1 MANDMNEQQLIHQ
14 GVPELGQIAKVRQR
28 HYVVSDVKQAAI
40 PVDGIHNGI
49 GQPQHIVSLS
59 SIDDDGLG
67 EALEVIWEIEPGKH
81 LMERLGLPQAREF
94 DPPDHLDAF
103 LDAVRWGAV
112 SQADTRVLQA
122 PFRSGIDIEDYQLDP
137 LARAIQMP
145 RVNLLIADDVGLGK
159 TIEAGLV
166 IQELIVRNR
175 ARKILIVCPAG
186 LQIHWREQMQEK
198 FGLEFR
204 IVDSDLIKRLR
215 RDRGI
220 RTNPWTHFPR
230 LITSIDYI
238 KGERSKRH
246 LRDALPAEG
255 ESRYP
260 RRFDVLIV
268 DEAHNIAPAGG
279 GRNATESQRA
289 QVIRML
295 APHFE
300 HKLFLSATP
309 HNGYQESFTAL
320 LALLDNQRFA
330 RGVKPDEQQ
339 QWSVMVRR
347 LKSEITLWNGQPKFP
362 PREIQEIEVDYTDDE
377 RAAHRAL
384 KDYARL
390 RTEAAQDGSERYATE
405 FVLKLLKKRLFSSP
419 QAFLDT
425 LNKHERT
432 MSDRAESRARSRR
445 KPPQNILRRQLQQ
458 IDESYADDD
467 EYEDA
472 TDSAVD
478 TATRTFRPLS
488 GHEQALID
496 EMRAWAVR
504 AAARQD
510 QKTRTL
516 VQWLHQTLKPQGHW
530 NDERVIIFTEYRST
544 QKWLQDILAAEGFG
558 GEQLMDFY
566 GGMDKDDRER
576 VKAAF
581 QADPAQSPVRI
592 LLATD
597 AASEGIDLQKHCHR
611 LIHIEIPWNPNR
623 LEQRNG
629 RIDRHGQRFNPQI
642 FHFVAKGYAERTR
655 LAAHGG
661 VDELDA
667 DLEFLMRA
675 VKKVEQI
682 RADLGSVSRVIADQV
697 EEAMLG
703 QRRQL
708 DTSKEEADNARIS
721 RMLRFERDL
730 KKQIEQHHEQLKES
744 RDQLNLSPENIQAV
758 TEIALSLARQP
769 SLRRH
774 SSINGAFFLPPLSG
788 SWRQASRGI
797 HHPFTQKPRPIVFD
811 HDLAREH
818 DDDVVLAHLN
828 HPLVEMSLR
837 LLRAEVWS
845 AGANTRLN
853 RVTAREVPNHAMPGN
868 APAVVAHARLV
879 VIGGDYQRLHEEI
892 ITAGGILGP
901 RFSRLN
907 VGQVERALSEQTDT
921 PVIELEKW
929 RLIEFYKENDIE
941 DHLRLALEARADD
954 YSNRM
959 RRLLEERADQEQRD
973 IKAILNELARK
984 IKAGL
989 DEPDMKQLDLP
1000 IFNDEDRSIHR
1011 NALITRLREI
1021 PDEIEREK
1029 EAIQKRF
1036 ADPQTRLFPVA
1047 ITFLV
1052 PQRLNR

>member
-1 MANDMNEQQLIHQ
+1 MVEQRTILQ
-14 GVPELGQIAKVRQR
+14 GVPERGQITRIRQR
-28 HYVVSDVKQAAI
+28 HYVVTDVARANL
-40 PVDGIHNGI
+40 PADGIHNGLAK
-49 GQPQHIVSLS
+49 PQHIVGLS

-67 EALEVIWEIEPGKH
+67 ETLEIIWEIEPGKH
-81 LMERLGLPQAREF
+81 LLERLELPVVREL
-94 DPPDHLDAF
+94 DPPEHLDAF
-103 LDAVRWGAV
+103 IDAVRWGAV

-159 TIEAGLV
+159 TVEAGLV

-186 LQIHWREQMQEK
+186 LQIHWRDQMQEK
-198 FGLEFR
+198 FGLDFR
-204 IVDSDLIKRLR
+204 IVDSDLIKDLR
-215 RDRGI
+215 RNRGI

-238 KGERSKRH
+238 KGERSKRF

-260 RRFDVLIV
+260 RKFDVLIV
-268 DEAHNIAPAGG
+268 DEAHNIAPASG
-279 GRNATESQRA
+279 GRHATESLRA
-289 QVIRML
+289 QVIKTL

-330 RGVKPDEQQ
+330 RGVLPDETQRRT
-339 QWSVMVRR
+339 VMVRR

-362 PREIQEIEVDYTDDE
+362 PREIHVIEVDYTDDE
-377 RAAHRAL
+377 RAVHRAL
-384 KDYARL
+384 TRYARL
-390 RTEAAQDGSERYATE
+390 RTEAARDGTERYATE

-425 LNKHERT
+425 LDKHKRT
-432 MSDRAESRARSRR
+432 ISESTRSHGQTHR

-467 EYEDA
+467 EYEGA

-478 TATRTFRPLS
+478 TATRTFRPLNNQ
-488 GHEQALID
+488 EQALID
-496 EMRAWAVR
+496 QMRSWAER

-510 QKTRTL
+510 QKTCTL
-516 VQWLHQTLKPQGHW
+516 VQWLRRTLKPHGHW

-544 QKWLQDILAAEGFG
+544 QKWLQEILAHENLG
-558 GEQLMDFY
+558 GEQLMAFY
-566 GGMDKDDRER
+566 GGMDKDERER

-597 AASEGIDLQKHCHR
+597 AASEGIDLQNHCHR

-629 RIDRHGQRFNPQI
+629 RIDRHGQRKNPLI
-642 FHFVAKGYAERTR
+642 FHFVAKEYEERAQ
-655 LAAHGG
+655 LARDGD
-661 VDELDA
+661 VDALDA

-675 VKKVEQI
+675 VQKIEQI
-682 RADLGSVSRVIADQV
+682 RADLGSVSRVFANQV

-708 DTSKEEADNARIS
+708 DTSTAEEQYARIN

-730 KKQIEQHHEQLKES
+730 QRQIEQHHEQLKES

-758 TEIALSLARQP
+758 TEIALGLARQP
-769 SLRRH
+769 ALRPH
-774 SSINGAFFLPPLSG
+774 TAIAGAYIVPPLTD
-788 SWRQASRGI
+788 SWRQASRGLE
-797 HHPFTQKPRPIVFD
+797 HPYTQKRRPIVFD
-811 HDLAREH
+811 HDLARELG
-818 DDDVVLAHLN
+818 DDVVLAHLN
-828 HPLVEMSLR
+828 HPLVQMSLR

-853 RVTAREVPNHAMPGN
+853 RVTAREVANHVLPGN
-868 APAVVAHARLV
+868 APAVIAHARLV

-907 VGQVERALSEQTDT
+907 VGQVERALSAQTDT
-921 PVIELEKW
+921 LIIEREKW
-929 RLIEFYKENDIE
+929 RLIEFYNQNDIE
-941 DHLRLALEARADD
+941 DHLRRALKNREDD
-954 YSNRM
+954 YRNRM
-959 RRLLEERADQEQRD
+959 RRLLDEHANKEQRD
-973 IKAILNELARK
+973 IESILKELARA
-984 IKAGL
+984 IEAEL
-989 DEPDMKQLDLP
+989 DVPDVQQLDLP
-1000 IFNDEDRSIHR
+1000 GFNEEDRSIHK
-1011 NALITRLREI
+1011 NALIARLQEI
-1021 PDEIEREK
+1021 PEEIEREK
-1029 EAIQKRF
+1029 EAIHNRF
-1036 ADPQTRLFPVA
+1036 AEPQTRLFPVA

>member
-1 MANDMNEQQLIHQ
+1 MSEQATRHQ
-14 GVPELGQIAKVRQR
+14 GIPELGQIAKVRQR
-28 HYVVSDVKQAAI
+28 HYVVSDVKQAAL

-49 GQPQHIVSLS
+49 GQPQHIVALS

-186 LQIHWREQMQEK
+186 LQIHWRDQMQEK
-198 FGLEFR
+198 FGLGFR

-220 RTNPWTHFPR
+220 RTNPWSHFPR

-238 KGERSKRH
+238 KGERSKRF

-268 DEAHNIAPAGG
+268 DEAHNIAPASG

-289 QVIRML
+289 QVIKTL

-309 HNGYQESFTAL
+309 HNGFQESFTAL

-330 RGVKPDEQQ
+330 RGVLPDERQRRT
-339 QWSVMVRR
+339 VMVRR
-347 LKSEITLWNGQPKFP
+347 LKSEITLWNDEPRFP
-362 PREIQEIEVDYTDDE
+362 PREIHVIEVDYTADE
-377 RAAHRAL
+377 RAVHRAL
-384 KDYARL
+384 TRYAQL
-390 RTEAAQDGSERYATE
+390 RTEAARDGAERYATE

-432 MSDRAESRARSRR
+432 ISESTQAHGHTRR

-467 EYEDA
+467 EYEGA

-478 TATRTFRPLS
+478 TATRAFRPLNDQ
-488 GHEQALID
+488 EQTLID
-496 EMRAWAVR
+496 EMRSWAQR

-510 QKTRTL
+510 QKTREL
-516 VQWLHQTLKPQGHW
+516 VRWLRRTLKSQGRW
-530 NDERVIIFTEYRST
+530 NNERVIIFTEYRST

-558 GEQLMDFY
+558 GERLMDFY
-566 GGMDKDDRER
+566 GGMDKDERER

-597 AASEGIDLQKHCHR
+597 AASEGIDLQKRCHR

-629 RIDRHGQRFNPQI
+629 RIDRHGQRFNPLI
-642 FHFVAKGYAERTR
+642 FHFVAKGYEERAQQAR
-655 LAAHGG
+655 LGDVEA
-661 VDELDA
+661 LDA

-675 VKKVEQI
+675 VRKIEQI

-708 DTSKEEADNARIS
+708 DTSREDQANARIK
-721 RMLRFERDL
+721 RMLSFERDL
-730 KKQIEQHHEQLKES
+730 KKQIEQHYEQLKES

-758 TEIALSLARQP
+758 TEIALALARQP
-769 SLRRH
+769 KLRPH
-774 SSINGAFFLPPLSG
+774 AAIVGAFIVPPLTD
-788 SWRQASRGI
+788 SWRQTSRGLQ
-797 HHPFTQKPRPIVFD
+797 HPFTQRPRPIVFD

-818 DDDVVLAHLN
+818 GDGVVLAHLN
-828 HPLVEMSLR
+828 HPLLQMSLR

-853 RVTAREVPNHAMPGN
+853 RVTAREAPNHALPGN
-868 APAVVAHARLV
+868 APAVIAHARLV

-892 ITAGGILGP
+892 ITAGGILHP

-907 VGQVERALSEQTDT
+907 VGQVERALGEQTDT
-921 PVIELEKW
+921 PVIDREKW
-929 RLIEFYKENDIE
+929 RLIEFYNQNDIE
-941 DHLRLALEARADD
+941 DHLRLALESRAAD
-954 YSNRM
+954 YSNRL
-959 RRLLEERADQEQRD
+959 RRLLEERADKEQRD
-973 IKAILNELARK
+973 IESILNELERA
-984 IKAGL
+984 ITAEL
-989 DEPDMKQLDLP
+989 DEPDVQQLDLP
-1000 IFNDEDRSIHR
+1000 GFNEEDRSIHK
-1011 NALITRLREI
+1011 NALLARLQEI

-1029 EAIQKRF
+1029 ETVRKRF

-1052 PQRLNR
+1052 PRRRNR

>member
-1 MANDMNEQQLIHQ
+1 MADDMSELQIIHQ
-14 GVPELGQIAKVRQR
+14 GVPELGQIARIRQR
-28 HYVVSDVKQAAI
+28 HYVVTDVKKAALPI
-40 PVDGIHNGI
+40 DSIHNGLAK
-49 GQPQHIVSLS
+49 PQHIVALS

-67 EALEVIWEIEPGKH
+67 EDLEVIWEIEPGKH
-81 LMERLGLPQAREF
+81 LMERLGLPQVRAF

-175 ARKILIVCPAG
+175 ARKILIVCPSG
-186 LQIHWREQMQEK
+186 LQIHWRDQMQEK
-198 FGLEFR
+198 FGLDFR

-238 KGERSKRH
+238 KGERSKRL
-246 LRDALPAEG
+246 LRDALPTEE

-289 QVIRML
+289 QVIRTL

-330 RGVKPDEQQ
+330 RGVLPDETQRRT
-339 QWSVMVRR
+339 VMVRR
-347 LKSEITLWNGQPKFP
+347 LKSEITRWDGQPQFP
-362 PREIQEIEVDYTDDE
+362 PREIHEIEVDYTDDE
-377 RAAHRAL
+377 REVHRAL
-384 KDYARL
+384 KRYARL
-390 RTEAAQDGSERYATE
+390 RTEAARDGTERYATE

-432 MSDRAESRARSRR
+432 ISEPADSRAPSRR

-458 IDESYADDD
+458 IEESYANED

-478 TATRTFRPLS
+478 AATRTFRSLDDQ
-488 GHEQALID
+488 EQALID
-496 EMRAWAVR
+496 QMRAWAER
-504 AAARQD
+504 AAAHQD
-510 QKTRTL
+510 QKTRRL
-516 VQWLHQTLKPQGHW
+516 VQWLRQTLKPQGVW
-530 NDERVIIFTEYRST
+530 NDERVIIFTEYRAT
-544 QKWLQDILAAEGFG
+544 QKWLQDILAAEGLG

-629 RIDRHGQRFNPQI
+629 RIDRHGQRFNPLI

-655 LAAHGG
+655 LAAHGD

-703 QRRQL
+703 YRAEL
-708 DTSKEEADNARIS
+708 DTSREDAANAHIS

-730 KKQIEQHHEQLKES
+730 KKQIEQHHEQLINS
-744 RDQLNLSPENIQAV
+744 REQLNLSPENIQAV
-758 TEIALSLARQP
+758 TEIALGLARQP
-769 SLRRH
+769 ALR
-774 SSINGAFFLPPLSG
+774 SQSAI
-788 SWRQASRGI
+788 
-797 HHPFTQKPRPIVFD
+797 
-811 HDLAREH
+811 
-818 DDDVVLAHLN
+818 
-828 HPLVEMSLR
+828 
-837 LLRAEVWS
+837 
-845 AGANTRLN
+845 AGAYIVPSLDRQLAAGEPRLG
-853 RVTAREVPNHAMPGN
+853 ASLYREA
-868 APAVVAHARLV
+868 AP
-879 VIGGDYQRLHEEI
+879 
-892 ITAGGILGP
+892 
-901 RFSRLN
+901 
-907 VGQVERALSEQTDT
+907 
-921 PVIELEKW
+921 
-929 RLIEFYKENDIE
+929 
-941 DHLRLALEARADD
+941 
-954 YSNRM
+954 
-959 RRLLEERADQEQRD
+959 
-973 IKAILNELARK
+973 
-984 IKAGL
+984 
-989 DEPDMKQLDLP
+989 
-1000 IFNDEDRSIHR
+1000 DRI
-1011 NALITRLREI
+1011 
-1021 PDEIEREK
+1021 
-1029 EAIQKRF
+1029 
-1036 ADPQTRLFPVA
+1036 
-1047 ITFLV
+1047 
-1052 PQRLNR
+1052 

>member
-1 MANDMNEQQLIHQ
+1 MHEERTTYKNGPQ
-14 GVPELGQIAKVRQR
+14 PGQIAMVRQR
-28 HYVVSDVKQAAI
+28 HYVVSDVKRANLPI
-40 PVDGIHNGI
+40 DGLHGAPPK
-49 GQPQHIVSLS
+49 PQHIVALS
-59 SIDDDGLG
+59 SIEDDGLG
-67 EALEVIWEIEPGKH
+67 ETLEVVWEIEPGKH
-81 LMERLGLPQAREF
+81 LLERLGLPTVSAF

-159 TIEAGLV
+159 TVEAGLV

-175 ARKILIVCPAG
+175 ARKILIICPAG
-186 LQIHWREQMQEK
+186 LQIHWRDQMQEK

-238 KGERSKRH
+238 KGERSKRL
-246 LRDALPAEG
+246 LRDALPAEE

-279 GRNATESQRA
+279 GGNATESQRA
-289 QVIRML
+289 QVIRTL

-330 RGVKPDEQQ
+330 RGVLPDETQRRT
-339 QWSVMVRR
+339 VMVRR
-347 LKSEITLWNGQPKFP
+347 LKSEITRWDGQPRFP
-362 PREIQEIEVDYTDDE
+362 PREIHEIEVDYTEDE
-377 RAAHRAL
+377 REVHRAL
-384 KDYARL
+384 KRYARL
-390 RTEAAQDGSERYATE
+390 RTEAAHDGTERYATE

-425 LNKHERT
+425 LKKHEST
-432 MSDRAESRARSRR
+432 ISEPAEARARSRR

-467 EYEDA
+467 EYEGV

-488 GHEQALID
+488 GQEQALID
-496 EMRAWAVR
+496 KMRSWAAR
-504 AAARQD
+504 ATARQD
-510 QKTRTL
+510 QKTRRL
-516 VQWLHQTLKPQGHW
+516 VQWLRQTLKPQGVW
-530 NDERVIIFTEYRST
+530 NDERVIIFTEYRAT
-544 QKWLQDILAAEGFG
+544 QKWLQDILAHEGLG

-566 GGMDKDDRER
+566 GGMDKDERER

-629 RIDRHGQRFNPQI
+629 RIDRHGQRHNPLI
-642 FHFVAKGYAERTR
+642 FHFVAKGYAQRTR
-655 LAAHGG
+655 LAAHGD

-703 QRRQL
+703 YRAEL
-708 DTSKEEADNARIS
+708 DMPHEDAANARIN

-730 KKQIEQHHEQLKES
+730 KKQIEQHHEQLNHS
-744 RDQLNLSPENIQAV
+744 REQLNLSPENIQAV
-758 TEIALSLARQP
+758 TEIALGLARQP
-769 SLRRH
+769 ALRPYAA
-774 SSINGAFFLPPLSG
+774 IAGAYIVPPLTG
-788 SWRQASRGI
+788 SWRQASRGLE
-797 HHPFTQKPRPIVFD
+797 HPYTQKRRPIVFD

-818 DDDVVLAHLN
+818 GDDVVLAHLN
-828 HPLVEMSLR
+828 HPLVQMSLR

-845 AGANTRLN
+845 TGANTRLS
-853 RVTAREVPNHAMPGN
+853 RVTAREAPDHALPGN
-868 APAVVAHARLV
+868 APAVIAHARLV
-879 VIGGDYQRLHEEI
+879 VIGGDFQRLHEEI
-892 ITAGGILGP
+892 ITAGGILHP

-907 VGQVERALSEQTDT
+907 VGQVERALSEQRDT
-921 PVIELEKW
+921 PIIEREQW
-929 RLIEFYKENDIE
+929 RLKEFYNQHDIE
-941 DHLRLALEARADD
+941 GHLRLALEARADD
-954 YSNRM
+954 HSDRLC
-959 RRLLEERADQEQRD
+959 RLLEARAEKEQRD
-973 IKAILNELARK
+973 IETILNELARA
-984 IKAGL
+984 IKAEL
-989 DEPDMKQLDLP
+989 DEPDMQQLDLP
-1000 IFNDEDRSIHR
+1000 GFNDEDRSIHK
-1011 NALITRLREI
+1011 NALIARLAEI

>member
-1 MANDMNEQQLIHQ
+1 MSDRQLIHQ
-14 GVPELGQIAKVRQR
+14 GVPELGQIARVRQR

-40 PVDGIHNGI
+40 PVDGIHNGM
-49 GQPQHIVSLS
+49 GQPQHIVALS

-159 TIEAGLV
+159 TVEAGLV

-175 ARKILIVCPAG
+175 ARKILVVCPAG
-186 LQIHWREQMQEK
+186 LQIHWRDQMQEK

-220 RTNPWTHFPR
+220 RTNPWAHFPR
-230 LITSIDYI
+230 LITSIDYV
-238 KGERSKRH
+238 KGERSKRF

-289 QVIRML
+289 QVIRTL

-330 RGVKPDEQQ
+330 RGVLPDETQRRT
-339 QWSVMVRR
+339 VMVRR

-362 PREIQEIEVDYTDDE
+362 PREIHEIEVDYSNDE
-377 RAAHRAL
+377 RAVHRAL
-384 KDYARL
+384 TRYARL
-390 RTEAAQDGSERYATE
+390 RTEAARDGSERYATE

-425 LNKHERT
+425 LIKHERT
-432 MSDRAESRARSRR
+432 ISDSTRSRGLTRR
-445 KPPQNILRRQLQQ
+445 KPPHNILRRQLQQ

-467 EYEDA
+467 EFEGA

-478 TATRTFRPLS
+478 TATRAFRPLS
-488 GHEQALID
+488 GQEQALID
-496 EMRAWAVR
+496 EMRAWAER
-504 AAARQD
+504 ATGRQD
-510 QKTRTL
+510 QKTRAL
-516 VQWLHQTLKPQGHW
+516 VRWLRRTLKPQGRW

-566 GGMDKDDRER
+566 GGMDKDERER

-629 RIDRHGQRFNPQI
+629 RIDRHGQRHNPLI
-642 FHFVAKGYAERTR
+642 YHFVAQGYQERAR
-655 LAAHGG
+655 QARHID
-661 VDELDA
+661 VDALDA

-708 DTSKEEADNARIS
+708 DTSKEDAANARIN

-744 RDQLNLSPENIQAV
+744 REQLNLSAENIQAV
-758 TEIALSLARQP
+758 TDIALALARQP
-769 SLRRH
+769 KLRPH
-774 SSINGAFFLPPLSG
+774 AAIAGAYVVPDLTD
-788 SWRQASRGI
+788 SWRQASRGLE
-797 HHPFTQKPRPIVFD
+797 HPFTRKLRPIVFD
-811 HDLAREH
+811 HDLAREYG
-818 DDDVVLAHLN
+818 DDVVLAHLN
-828 HPLVEMSLR
+828 HPLVQMSLR

-845 AGANTRLN
+845 AGEKTHLN
-853 RVTAREVPNHAMPGN
+853 RVTAREAPNHALPGN
-868 APAVVAHARLV
+868 SPAVIAHARLV
-879 VIGGDYQRLHEEI
+879 VIGGDFQRLHEEI
-892 ITAGGILGP
+892 ITAGGILSP

-921 PVIELEKW
+921 PVIEREKW
-929 RLIEFYKENDIE
+929 RLVEFYNQNDIE
-941 DHLRLALEARADD
+941 GNLRGALQARADD
-954 YSNRM
+954 YGIRM

-973 IKAILNELARK
+973 IESILKELARA
-984 IKAGL
+984 IEAEL
-989 DEPDMKQLDLP
+989 DEPDVQQLDLP
-1000 IFNDEDRSIHR
+1000 GFNEEDRGIHR
-1011 NALITRLREI
+1011 NALIARLGEI

-1029 EAIQKRF
+1029 AAIQKRF
-1036 ADPQTRLFPVA
+1036 ASPQTRLFPVA

>member
-1 MANDMNEQQLIHQ
+1 MSEQQLIHQ
-14 GVPELGQIAKVRQR
+14 GVPEPGQIAGIRQR
-28 HYVVSDVKQAAI
+28 HYVVTDVKKAALPI
-40 PVDGIHNGI
+40 DGIHNGSAK
-49 GQPQHIVSLS
+49 PQHIVSLS

-81 LMERLGLPQAREF
+81 LMERLGLPMVRAF
-94 DPPDHLDAF
+94 DPPNHLDAF

-159 TIEAGLV
+159 TVEAGLV

-186 LQIHWREQMQEK
+186 LQIHWRDQMQEK

-238 KGERSKRH
+238 KGERSKQL
-246 LRDALPAEG
+246 LRDALPGEE

-279 GRNATESQRA
+279 GRNTTESQRA
-289 QVIRML
+289 QVIRTL

-330 RGVKPDEQQ
+330 RGVLPDETQRRT
-339 QWSVMVRR
+339 VMVRR
-347 LKSEITLWNGQPKFP
+347 LKSEITRWDGQPRFP
-362 PREIQEIEVDYTDDE
+362 PREIHEIEVDYTEDE
-377 RAAHRAL
+377 REAHRAL
-384 KDYARL
+384 KRYARL
-390 RTEAAQDGSERYATE
+390 RTEAARDGTERYATE

-419 QAFLDT
+419 QAFLET
-425 LNKHERT
+425 LNKHER
-432 MSDRAESRARSRR
+432 SISEPAESRAHSRR

-467 EYEDA
+467 EYEGA
-472 TDSAVD
+472 TGSAVD
-478 TATRTFRPLS
+478 TATRAFQPLS
-488 GHEQALID
+488 GEEKELID
-496 EMRAWAVR
+496 QMRSWAER

-510 QKTRTL
+510 QKTRRL
-516 VQWLHQTLKPQGHW
+516 VQWLRQTLKPQGDW
-530 NDERVIIFTEYRST
+530 NDERVIIFTEYRAT
-544 QKWLQDILAAEGFG
+544 QKWLQDILAAEGLG
-558 GEQLMDFY
+558 GERLMDFY
-566 GGMDKDDRER
+566 GGMDKDERER

-581 QADPAQSPVRI
+581 QADPAQSPVRV

-629 RIDRHGQRFNPQI
+629 RIDRHGQRHNPLI
-642 FHFVAKGYAERTR
+642 FHFVAKGYAERAL
-655 LAAHGG
+655 LAAHGD
-661 VDELDA
+661 VDELGA

-675 VKKVEQI
+675 VKKIEQI

-703 QRRQL
+703 YRAEL
-708 DTSKEEADNARIS
+708 DTSREDAANARIN

-730 KKQIEQHHEQLKES
+730 KKQIEQHHKQLINS

-758 TEIALSLARQP
+758 TEIALGLARQP
-769 SLRRH
+769 ALRPYAAIDGAYIVPSLTD
-774 SSINGAFFLPPLSG
+774 
-788 SWRQASRGI
+788 SWRQASRGLE
-797 HHPFTQKPRPIVFD
+797 HPYTQKRRPIVFD

-818 DDDVVLAHLN
+818 GDDVVLAHLN
-828 HPLVEMSLR
+828 HPLVQMSLR

-845 AGANTRLN
+845 AGANTNLN
-853 RVTAREVPNHAMPGN
+853 RVTAREVPNNALPGN
-868 APAVVAHARLV
+868 APAVIAHARLV
-879 VIGGDYQRLHEEI
+879 VIGGDYQRLHEKI
-892 ITAGGILGP
+892 ITAGGTLRP
-901 RFSRLN
+901 QFSRLN
-907 VGQVERALSEQTDT
+907 VGQINQALSQQTDKQ
-921 PVIELEKW
+921 VIDREKW
-929 RLIEFYKENDIE
+929 SLIEVYNQHEIE
-941 DHLRLALEARADD
+941 ERLRLALEARADD
-954 YSNRM
+954 YSNRL
-959 RRLLEERADQEQRD
+959 RRQLTERAAQEQRD
-973 IKAILNELARK
+973 IASILNELARA
-984 IKAGL
+984 IKAEL
-989 DEPDMKQLDLP
+989 DEPDMQQLDLP
-1000 IFNDEDRSIHR
+1000 GFNDEDRSIHT
-1011 NALITRLREI
+1011 NALIARLAEI

-1036 ADPQTRLFPVA
+1036 AEPQTRLFPVA

>member
-1 MANDMNEQQLIHQ
+1 MSEQQLIHQ
-14 GVPELGQIAKVRQR
+14 GTPELGQIAKVRQR

-40 PVDGIHNGI
+40 PADGIHNGI
-49 GQPQHIVSLS
+49 GQPQHIVALS

-67 EALEVIWEIEPGKH
+67 EALKIIWEIEPGKH
-81 LMERLGLPQAREF
+81 LIERLGLPQAREF

-159 TIEAGLV
+159 TVEAGLV

-186 LQIHWREQMQEK
+186 LQIHWRDQMQEK

-289 QVIRML
+289 QVIRTL

-330 RGVKPDEQQ
+330 RGVLPDEKQRRT
-339 QWSVMVRR
+339 VMVRR
-347 LKSEITLWNGQPKFP
+347 LKSEIILWNGQPKFP
-362 PREIQEIEVDYTDDE
+362 PREIHEIEVDYTNDE
-377 RAAHRAL
+377 RAVHRAL
-384 KDYARL
+384 TRYARL
-390 RTEAAQDGSERYATE
+390 RTDAARDGTERYATE

-432 MSDRAESRARSRR
+432 IREVAEPRARR
-445 KPPQNILRRQLQQ
+445 KPQQNILRRQLQQ

-478 TATRTFRPLS
+478 SATRTFRPLS
-488 GHEQALID
+488 GQEQALID
-496 EMRAWAVR
+496 KMRAWAVR
-504 AAARQD
+504 ASGRQD
-510 QKTRTL
+510 QKTRAL
-516 VQWLHQTLKPQGHW
+516 VRWLRLTLKPQGHW

-566 GGMDKDDRER
+566 GGMDKDERER

-581 QADPAQSPVRI
+581 QANPAQSPVRI

-629 RIDRHGQRFNPQI
+629 RIDRHGQRHNPLI
-642 FHFVAKGYAERTR
+642 YHFVAQGYAERAR
-655 LAAHGG
+655 LAAPG
-661 VDELDA
+661 DADALDA

-708 DTSKEEADNARIS
+708 DTTRDDQANARIK
-721 RMLRFERDL
+721 RMLSFERDL

-758 TEIALSLARQP
+758 TEIALGLARQLK
-769 SLRRH
+769 LRPH
-774 SSINGAFFLPPLSG
+774 AIIAGAYIVPPLTD
-788 SWRQASRGI
+788 SWRQASRGLQ
-797 HHPFTQKPRPIVFD
+797 HPFTQKRRPIVFD
-811 HDLAREH
+811 YDLAREQG
-818 DDDVVLAHLN
+818 DDVVLAHLN
-828 HPLVEMSLR
+828 HPLVQMSLR

-845 AGANTRLN
+845 AGENTHLN
-853 RVTAREVPNHAMPGN
+853 RVTAREVPNHALPGN
-868 APAVVAHARLV
+868 APAVIAHARLV

-892 ITAGGILGP
+892 ITAGGILSP

-907 VGQVERALSEQTDT
+907 VGQVERALSDQADK
-921 PVIELEKW
+921 PVIDREKW
-929 RLIEFYKENDIE
+929 RLIEFYNQNDIE

-959 RRLLEERADQEQRD
+959 RRLLEERADKEQRD
-973 IKAILNELARK
+973 IETILNELARA
-984 IKAGL
+984 IEAEL
-989 DEPDMKQLDLP
+989 DDPDVQQLDLP
-1000 IFNDEDRSIHR
+1000 GFNDEDRSIHK
-1011 NALITRLREI
+1011 NALLNRLGEI

-1029 EAIQKRF
+1029 EVIQKRF

-1052 PQRLNR
+1052 PQRQNR

>member
-1 MANDMNEQQLIHQ
+1 MGEERIAYQS
-14 GVPELGQIAKVRQR
+14 VPELGQIAKVRQR
-28 HYVVSDVKQAAI
+28 HYVVTEVKRAYL
-40 PVDGIHNGI
+40 PVDGIHNSLAK
-49 GQPQHIVSLS
+49 PQHIVALS

-81 LMERLGLPQAREF
+81 LMERLGLPQVRAF

-159 TIEAGLV
+159 TVEAGLV

-186 LQIHWREQMQEK
+186 LQIHWRDQMQEK
-198 FGLEFR
+198 FGLDFR

-238 KGERSKRH
+238 KGERSKRL
-246 LRDALPAEG
+246 LRDALPAEE

-289 QVIRML
+289 QVIRTL

-330 RGVKPDEQQ
+330 RGVLPDETQRRT
-339 QWSVMVRR
+339 VMVRR
-347 LKSEITLWNGQPKFP
+347 LKSEITRWDGQPRFP
-362 PREIQEIEVDYTDDE
+362 PREIHEIEVDYTDDE
-377 RAAHRAL
+377 REVHRAL
-384 KDYARL
+384 KRYAYL
-390 RTEAAQDGSERYATE
+390 RTDAARDGTERYATE

-432 MSDRAESRARSRR
+432 ISEPADSRAHSRR

-467 EYEDA
+467 EYEGA

-488 GHEQALID
+488 GEEQALID
-496 EMRAWAVR
+496 QMRAWAGR

-510 QKTRTL
+510 QKTRRL
-516 VQWLHQTLKPQGHW
+516 VQWLRQTLKPQGVW
-530 NDERVIIFTEYRST
+530 NDERVIIFTEYRAT
-544 QKWLQDILAAEGFG
+544 QKWLQDILAAEGLA
-558 GEQLMDFY
+558 GERLMDFY
-566 GGMDKDDRER
+566 GGMDKDERER

-629 RIDRHGQRFNPQI
+629 RIDRHGQRFNPLI
-642 FHFVAKGYAERTR
+642 FHFVAKGYAERAR
-655 LAAHGG
+655 LAAHGD

-703 QRRQL
+703 YRAEL
-708 DTSKEEADNARIS
+708 DTSREDAANARIN

-730 KKQIEQHHEQLKES
+730 KKQIEQYHRQLIDS
-744 RDQLNLSPENIQAV
+744 REQLNLSPENIQAV
-758 TEIALSLARQP
+758 TEIALGLARQP
-769 SLRRH
+769 ALRSH
-774 SSINGAFFLPPLSG
+774 AAIAGAYIVPPLTG
-788 SWRQASRGI
+788 SWRQASRGLE
-797 HHPFTQKPRPIVFD
+797 HPYTQKRRPIVFD

-818 DDDVVLAHLN
+818 GDDVVLAHLN
-828 HPLVEMSLR
+828 HPLVQMALR

-853 RVTAREVPNHAMPGN
+853 RVTAREVPNHVLPGN
-868 APAVVAHARLV
+868 APAVIAHARLV

-892 ITAGGILGP
+892 ITAGGILSP
-901 RFSRLN
+901 QFSRLN
-907 VGQVERALSEQTDT
+907 VGQVNQVLSQQTDKQ
-921 PVIELEKW
+921 VIDREMW
-929 RLIEFYKENDIE
+929 SLIEVYNQHDIE
-941 DHLRLALEARADD
+941 EHLRLALEARADD
-954 YSNRM
+954 YSNRLQ
-959 RRLLEERADQEQRD
+959 RLLEARADKEQRD
-973 IKAILNELARK
+973 IETILNELARA
-984 IKAGL
+984 IKAEL
-989 DEPDMKQLDLP
+989 DEPDIQQLDLP
-1000 IFNDEDRSIHR
+1000 GFNEEDRSIHK
-1011 NALITRLREI
+1011 NALIARLAEI

-1036 ADPQTRLFPVA
+1036 EKPQSRLFPVA